1 MSAIPTGGTRR
12 RTPEKQSIWLVLDD
26 VGIEDEQKL
35 KELEDKLKRG
45 AGRLLD
51 ESIDRNIT
59 YYPTPS
65 RSIKAGTAE
74 TDKLQV
80 IVRER

>member
-1 MSAIPTGGTRR
+1 MSAIPAGGTMRR
-12 RTPEKQSIWLVLDD
+12 KPEKQSIWLVLDD

-35 KELEDKLKRG
+35 KELEDNLKRE
-45 AGRLLD
+45 ADRLLD

-65 RSIKAGTAE
+65 RSVKPGIAE